1 MSLNELSQFEALA
14 QIDDLAKQTETW
26 ATRPIGWAPAARSQ
40 ALVKRVLS
48 RVETLRIRLEAP
60 LVVATFGG
68 TGTGKSSLVNALV
81 GEECSESGRQRPT
94 TRRPIVIAH
103 PRTELEALGLPLDS
117 MEVIRRDSELL
128 RDIVL
133 IDCPDPDTSEGDTS
147 GSNLAILRGLLP
159 YCDVLIY
166 TSTQQKYRSARV
178 LDELGQG
185 ANGCRLF
192 FVQTHADIDSDVR
205 EDWRAQLRG
214 SFEVPDIFFV
224 DSRRALREQQAGQR
238 PSGDFGR
245 LIDALATQ
253 LAASER
259 VGVRRANVIDLLQAA
274 FIRCRG
280 TLNEGWP
287 AVHQLSTVLIEQK
300 QVLARRM
307 AEEMKKQLL
316 TSRHLWER
324 RLLSEV
330 TDTWGFTPF
339 SAMLRAYAG
348 LGGLIAS
355 FSFYRARNSVQMALI
370 GAVQGARWLQSKHQ
384 ELAADSVVAKASTF
398 SLGDDLLREAEI
410 VIEGHVRASEL
421 EPGRTIKASV
431 EDLRQQA
438 AAVERQFLGDAGRR
452 IDEVIRSLASQNS
465 RWYVRAWYE
474 TLFAAYIVFAL
485 GRVAKSFFYDSFW
498 LDRPLLGT
506 EFYIPALLFFVIW
519 SLLLVTLFTHRLRRG
534 LGGEIQKLVN
544 EMVDLRLSQ
553 GLFPQW
559 ESACRDA
566 GDFRED
572 LNRLLGRSST
582 LRDKF
587 AVVAIGGAKGV
598 KREAVMAEE

>member
-1 MSLNELSQFEALA
+1 MSLKELSQFETLA
-14 QIDDLAKQTETW
+14 RIDDLVRQTEAW
-26 ATRPIGWAPAARSQ
+26 ANRPVGWAPAGRAQS
-40 ALVKRVLS
+40 LVKRVLA
-48 RVETLRIRLEAP
+48 RVETLRVRLEAP

-103 PRTELEALGLPLDS
+103 PRTELEPLGLPLDS
-117 MEVIRRDSELL
+117 VEVIRRDSELL

-133 IDCPDPDTSEGDTS
+133 IDCPDPDTSEGDAS
-147 GSNLAILRGLLP
+147 GTNLAILRTLLP

-178 LDELGQG
+178 LEELGQG

-192 FVQTHADIDSDVR
+192 FVQTHADIDSDIR
-205 EDWRAQLRG
+205 EDWRNQLRSG
-214 SFEVPDIFFV
+214 FEVPDIFFV

-253 LAASER
+253 LSASER
-259 VGVRRANVIDLLQAA
+259 VGVRRANVLDLLQAA
-274 FIRCRG
+274 FVRCRG

-287 AVHQLSTVLIEQK
+287 AVDQLQAVLTEQK
-300 QVLARRM
+300 QTLARRM
-307 AEEMKKQLL
+307 AEELKGQLL
-316 TSRHLWER
+316 TNRHLWER

-355 FSFYRARNSVQMALI
+355 FSFYRARSSVQMALI
-370 GAVQGARWLQSKHQ
+370 GAVQGARWLQSKQQ
-384 ELAADSVVAKASTF
+384 ELTADSTVAKVSTF

-421 EPGRTIKASV
+421 VGDRTVKASV
-431 EDLRQQA
+431 DDLRQQA
-438 AAVERQFLGDAGRR
+438 ATVERQFLGDAGRR
-452 IDEVIRSLASQNS
+452 IDDIIRNLAARNS

-474 TLFAAYIVFAL
+474 TLFAAYVLFAL
-485 GRVAKSFFYDSFW
+485 GRVARNFFYDSFW
-498 LDRPLLGT
+498 NDRPLLGT
-506 EFYIPALLFFVIW
+506 EFYIPAVLFFVIW

-534 LGGEIQKLVN
+534 LAGEIHKLVS
-544 EMVDLRLSQ
+544 EMVDLRLSH

-559 ESACRDA
+559 ESACREA
-566 GDFRED
+566 GEFRED
-572 LNRLLGRSST
+572 LNRLLGRAST
-582 LRDKF
+582 LRDEF
-587 AVVAIGGAKGV
+587 AVASIGGAKATR
-598 KREAVMAEE
+598 REPVTID

>member
-1 MSLNELSQFEALA
+1 MAVNELQQFETLA
-14 QIDDLAKQTETW
+14 QIDDLVRQTQAW
-26 ATRPIGWAPAARSQ
+26 AQRPIAWGPAGRAQ
-40 ALVKRVLS
+40 ALVKRVLV
-48 RVETLRIRLEAP
+48 RVETLRVRLEAP

-103 PRTELEALGLPLDS
+103 PRTELETLGLPLEAV
-117 MEVIRRDSELL
+117 EVLRRDSELL

-133 IDCPDPDTSEGDTS
+133 IDCPDPDTSEGDAS
-147 GSNLAILRGLLP
+147 GSNLAILRSLLP

-178 LDELGQG
+178 LEELGQG

-192 FVQTHADIDSDVR
+192 FVQTHADIDSDIR
-205 EDWRAQLRG
+205 EDWRSHLRG
-214 SFEVPDIFFV
+214 GFEVPDIFFV

-238 PSGDFGR
+238 PTGDFGR
-245 LIDALATQ
+245 LIDALTTQ

-259 VGVRRANVIDLLQAA
+259 VGVRRANVLDLLQAA
-274 FIRCRG
+274 LLRCRG
-280 TLNEGWP
+280 LLGDSWP
-287 AVHQLSTVLIEQK
+287 AVDRLSMVLIEQK
-300 QVLARRM
+300 QSLSKRM
-307 AEEMKKQLL
+307 AEELKSQLL
-316 TSRHLWER
+316 TSRNLWER

-339 SAMLRAYAG
+339 SAMLRIYAG

-355 FSFYRARNSVQMALI
+355 FSFYRAKSSVQMALI
-370 GAVQGARWLQSKHQ
+370 GAVQGARWLQSKSQ
-384 ELAADSVVAKASTF
+384 ELTASSNVAKASTF
-398 SLGDDLLREAEI
+398 SLSDDLLREAEI

-421 EPGRTIKASV
+421 EAGRSIKASV
-431 EDLRQQA
+431 DDLRQQA
-438 AAVERQFLGDAGRR
+438 ATVERQFLGDAGRR
-452 IDEVIRSLASQNS
+452 IDEIIRTLAARNS

-474 TLFAAYIVFAL
+474 LLFAAYVVFAL

-498 LDRPLLGT
+498 HNQPLLAT
-506 EFYIPALLFFVIW
+506 DFYIPAVLFFVIW

-534 LGGEIQKLVN
+534 LSGEIQRLVS

-553 GLFPQW
+553 GLFPNW
-559 ESACRDA
+559 EAACREA
-566 GDFRED
+566 GEFRSD
-572 LNRLLGRSST
+572 LERLLGRAST
-582 LRDKF
+582 LRDEF
-587 AVVAIGGAKGV
+587 AVGGIGGAKGV
-598 KREAVMAEE
+598 KPREVVGVE

>member
-1 MSLNELSQFEALA
+1 MSLTELTQFETLA
-14 QIDDLAKQTETW
+14 QIDDLVRQSDAW
-26 ATRPIGWAPAARSQ
+26 ASRSIGWGPARRSQ
-40 ALVKRVLS
+40 ALVKRVLA
-48 RVETLRIRLEAP
+48 RVETLRVRLEAP

-103 PRTELEALGLPLDS
+103 PRTELEPLGLPLGS
-117 MEVIRRDSELL
+117 VEVIRRDSELL

-133 IDCPDPDTSEGDTS
+133 IDCPDPDTTEGETS
-147 GSNLAILRGLLP
+147 GSNLAILRSLLP

-178 LDELGQG
+178 LEELGQG

-192 FVQTHADIDSDVR
+192 FVQTHADIDSDIR
-205 EDWRAQLRG
+205 EDWRNQLRG
-214 SFEVPDIFFV
+214 GFEVPDIFFV

-238 PSGDFGR
+238 PSGDFSR
-245 LIDALATQ
+245 LLDALATQ

-259 VGVRRANVIDLLQAA
+259 VGVRRANVLDLLQAA
-274 FIRCRG
+274 FLRCRG
-280 TLNEGWP
+280 LLNEGWP
-287 AVHQLSTVLIEQK
+287 AVDKLQMVLAEQK
-300 QVLARRM
+300 LVLARRM
-307 AEEMKKQLL
+307 ADELKNQLL

-324 RLLSEV
+324 RLLTEV

-355 FSFYRARNSVQMALI
+355 FSFYRAKSSVQMALI
-370 GAVQGARWLQSKHQ
+370 GAVQGARWLQSKQQ
-384 ELAADSVVAKASTF
+384 ELTADSTVARVSTF

-421 EPGRTIKASV
+421 EGGRSIKASV
-431 EDLRQQA
+431 DDLRQQA
-438 AAVERQFLGDAGRR
+438 ATVERQFLGDAGRR
-452 IDEVIRSLASQNS
+452 IDDIIRTLAARNS

-474 TLFAAYIVFAL
+474 TLFAAYVVFAL
-485 GRVAKSFFYDSFW
+485 GRVAKNFFYDSFW
-498 LDRPLLGT
+498 YERPLFGT
-506 EFYIPALLFFVIW
+506 EFYIPAVLFFIIW

-534 LGGEIQKLVN
+534 LAGEIQKLVS

-559 ESACRDA
+559 ETACREAEVYRD
-566 GDFRED
+566 E
-572 LNRLLGRSST
+572 LNQLLGRAST
-582 LRDKF
+582 LRDEF
-587 AVVAIGGAKGV
+587 GTVTIGAAKSQH
-598 KREAVMAEE
+598 REAVIGK